1 MRSEAFGAEIERGN
15 VAFSDVVEEILRMR
29 GLFGGFLKLLAWPV
43 LIS

>member
-15 VAFSDVVEEILRMR
+15 VAFSDVVEEILKMQRSLDR
-29 GLFGGFLKLLAWPV
+29 LLKLLAWPV